1 MKLDFDQ
8 LGADCPSI
16 RRICLK
22 FSGLMTTNIRA
33 ILVCLL
39 AYLCFDLMS
48 VHVRILS
55 ASYSPQ
61 ELSVYRNVLGVLPS
75 ILLLMY
81 TRELSFDIKDY
92 KIKKWKLAFGR
103 GLLVALAQLLFY
115 TALADLELAT
125 VSALGQT
132 NAIFIVLIA
141 VIFYGEK
148 VGAWRWSAV
157 IIGFGG
163 AVWIMQPGSNMF
175 TWTAALPIGAA
186 FCYAASMVTLRS
198 FDVSISSAIIYL
210 YSSIAAALGAI
221 LLATGTTDFSP
232 IQSMS
237 DALLILSMSLCG
249 GFGVVFLM
257 YAFRQAPAS
266 VLAPFSYFGILTAFG
281 LGWIVFDELPLD
293 KLFPGVILIILSG
306 LTILWREE
314 RNKT

>member
-1 MKLDFDQ
+1 
-8 LGADCPSI
+8 
-16 RRICLK
+16 
-22 FSGLMTTNIRA
+22 MTTNIRA

-55 ASYSPQ
+55 VRYSPQ

-75 ILLLMY
+75 ILLLIY

-92 KIKKWKLAFGR
+92 KIEKWKLAFGR

-141 VIFYGEK
+141 VIFYREK

>member
-1 MKLDFDQ
+1 
-8 LGADCPSI
+8 
-16 RRICLK
+16 
-22 FSGLMTTNIRA
+22 MTTNIRA

-132 NAIFIVLIA
+132 NAIFIVL
-141 VIFYGEK
+141 
-148 VGAWRWSAV
+148 
-157 IIGFGG
+157 
-163 AVWIMQPGSNMF
+163 
-175 TWTAALPIGAA
+175 
-186 FCYAASMVTLRS
+186 
-198 FDVSISSAIIYL
+198 
-210 YSSIAAALGAI
+210 
-221 LLATGTTDFSP
+221 
-232 IQSMS
+232 
-237 DALLILSMSLCG
+237 
-249 GFGVVFLM
+249 
-257 YAFRQAPAS
+257 
-266 VLAPFSYFGILTAFG
+266 
-281 LGWIVFDELPLD
+281 
-293 KLFPGVILIILSG
+293 
-306 LTILWREE
+306 
-314 RNKT
+314 

>member
-1 MKLDFDQ
+1 
-8 LGADCPSI
+8 
-16 RRICLK
+16 
-22 FSGLMTTNIRA
+22 
-33 ILVCLL
+33 
-39 AYLCFDLMS
+39 
-48 VHVRILS
+48 
-55 ASYSPQ
+55 
-61 ELSVYRNVLGVLPS
+61 
-75 ILLLMY
+75 MY

>member
-1 MKLDFDQ
+1 
-8 LGADCPSI
+8 
-16 RRICLK
+16 
-22 FSGLMTTNIRA
+22 MTTNIRA

-39 AYLCFDLMS
+39 AYFCFDLMS

-55 ASYSPQ
+55 ARYSPQ

-75 ILLLMY
+75 ILLLIY
-81 TRELSFDIKDY
+81 THELSFDIKDY
-92 KIKKWKLAFGR
+92 KIEKWKLAFGR

>member
-1 MKLDFDQ
+1 
-8 LGADCPSI
+8 
-16 RRICLK
+16 
-22 FSGLMTTNIRA
+22 MTTNIRA

-92 KIKKWKLAFGR
+92 KIEKWKLAFGR

-148 VGAWRWSAV
+148 VGLWRWSAV

>member
-1 MKLDFDQ
+1 
-8 LGADCPSI
+8 
-16 RRICLK
+16 
-22 FSGLMTTNIRA
+22 MTTNIRA

-55 ASYSPQ
+55 VRYSPQ

-75 ILLLMY
+75 ILLLIY

-175 TWTAALPIGAA
+175 TWIAALPIGAA

-198 FDVSISSAIIYL
+198 FDVSVSSAIIYL
-210 YSSIAAALGAI
+210 YSSVAAALGAI

-237 DALLILSMSLCG
+237 DALLIFSMSLCG

-306 LTILWREE
+306 LTIIWREE
-314 RNKT
+314 KNKT

>member
-1 MKLDFDQ
+1 M
-8 LGADCPSI
+8 A
-16 RRICLK
+16 
-22 FSGLMTTNIRA
+22 TNIRA

-125 VSALGQT
+125 ESALGQT

>member
-1 MKLDFDQ
+1 
-8 LGADCPSI
+8 
-16 RRICLK
+16 
-22 FSGLMTTNIRA
+22 MTTNIGA

-148 VGAWRWSAV
+148 VGAWGWSAV

>member
-1 MKLDFDQ
+1 
-8 LGADCPSI
+8 
-16 RRICLK
+16 
-22 FSGLMTTNIRA
+22 MTTNIRA

-39 AYLCFDLMS
+39 AYFCFDLMS

-81 TRELSFDIKDY
+81 TRELSFNIKDY

>member
-1 MKLDFDQ
+1 
-8 LGADCPSI
+8 
-16 RRICLK
+16 
-22 FSGLMTTNIRA
+22 MTTNIRA

-141 VIFYGEK
+141 VIFYREK
-148 VGAWRWSAV
+148 VGLWRWSAV
-157 IIGFGG
+157 IVGFGG

-210 YSSIAAALGAI
+210 YSSVAAALGAI

>member
-1 MKLDFDQ
+1 
-8 LGADCPSI
+8 
-16 RRICLK
+16 
-22 FSGLMTTNIRA
+22 MTTNIRA

-55 ASYSPQ
+55 VRYSPQ

-75 ILLLMY
+75 ILLLIY

-132 NAIFIVLIA
+132 NTIFIVLIA

-210 YSSIAAALGAI
+210 YSSVAAALGAI

-237 DALLILSMSLCG
+237 DALLIFSMSLCG

>member
-1 MKLDFDQ
+1 
-8 LGADCPSI
+8 
-16 RRICLK
+16 
-22 FSGLMTTNIRA
+22 MTTNIRA

-55 ASYSPQ
+55 VRYSPQ

-75 ILLLMY
+75 ILLLIY

-103 GLLVALAQLLFY
+103 DLLVALAQLLFY

-132 NAIFIVLIA
+132 NTIFIVLIA

-163 AVWIMQPGSNMF
+163 AVWIMQPGSKMF

-210 YSSIAAALGAI
+210 YSSVAAALGAI

-237 DALLILSMSLCG
+237 DALLIFSMSLCG

>member
-1 MKLDFDQ
+1 
-8 LGADCPSI
+8 
-16 RRICLK
+16 
-22 FSGLMTTNIRA
+22 MTTNIRA

-141 VIFYGEK
+141 VIFYREK
-148 VGAWRWSAV
+148 VGLWRWSAV
-157 IIGFGG
+157 IVGFGG
-163 AVWIMQPGSNMF
+163 AVWIMQPGSNLF
-175 TWTAALPIGAA
+175 TWSAALPIGAA

-198 FDVSISSAIIYL
+198 FDVSISSAIIYF

-237 DALLILSMSLCG
+237 DALLIFSMSLCG

>member
-1 MKLDFDQ
+1 
-8 LGADCPSI
+8 
-16 RRICLK
+16 
-22 FSGLMTTNIRA
+22 MTTNIRA

-55 ASYSPQ
+55 VRYSPQ

-75 ILLLMY
+75 ILLLIY

-141 VIFYGEK
+141 VIFYREK

-210 YSSIAAALGAI
+210 YSSVAAALGAI

-232 IQSMS
+232 IQSIS
-237 DALLILSMSLCG
+237 DALLIFSMSLCG

-293 KLFPGVILIILSG
+293 KLFPGVILIVLSG

-314 RNKT
+314 RNKA

>member
-1 MKLDFDQ
+1 
-8 LGADCPSI
+8 
-16 RRICLK
+16 
-22 FSGLMTTNIRA
+22 MTTNIRA

-55 ASYSPQ
+55 ARYSPQ

-75 ILLLMY
+75 ILLLIY

-92 KIKKWKLAFGR
+92 KIEKWKLAFGR

-157 IIGFGG
+157 IMGFGG

>member
-1 MKLDFDQ
+1 
-8 LGADCPSI
+8 
-16 RRICLK
+16 
-22 FSGLMTTNIRA
+22 MTTNIRA

-61 ELSVYRNVLGVLPS
+61 ELSVYRSVLGVLPS

-141 VIFYGEK
+141 VIFYREK
-148 VGAWRWSAV
+148 VGLWRWSAV
-157 IIGFGG
+157 IVGFGG
-163 AVWIMQPGSNMF
+163 AVWIMQPGSNLF
-175 TWTAALPIGAA
+175 TWSAALPIGAA

-198 FDVSISSAIIYL
+198 FDVSISSAIIYF

-232 IQSMS
+232 IQSIS
-237 DALLILSMSLCG
+237 DALLIFSMSLCG

-281 LGWIVFDELPLD
+281 LGWIIFDELPID
-293 KLFPGVILIILSG
+293 KLFPGVILIVLSG

-314 RNKT
+314 RNKS

>member
-1 MKLDFDQ
+1 
-8 LGADCPSI
+8 
-16 RRICLK
+16 
-22 FSGLMTTNIRA
+22 MTTNIRA

-92 KIKKWKLAFGR
+92 KIEKWKLAFGR

-141 VIFYGEK
+141 VIFYREK

-210 YSSIAAALGAI
+210 YSSVAAALGAI

>member
-1 MKLDFDQ
+1 
-8 LGADCPSI
+8 
-16 RRICLK
+16 
-22 FSGLMTTNIRA
+22 MTTNIRA

-55 ASYSPQ
+55 VRYSPQ
-61 ELSVYRNVLGVLPS
+61 ELSVYRNILGVLPS
-75 ILLLMY
+75 ILLLIY

>member
-1 MKLDFDQ
+1 
-8 LGADCPSI
+8 
-16 RRICLK
+16 
-22 FSGLMTTNIRA
+22 MTTNIRA

-92 KIKKWKLAFGR
+92 KIEKWKLAFGR

-148 VGAWRWSAV
+148 VGLWRWSAV

-163 AVWIMQPGSNMF
+163 AVWIMQPGSNLF
-175 TWTAALPIGAA
+175 TWTAVLPIGAA

-198 FDVSISSAIIYL
+198 FDVSISSAIIYF

>member
-1 MKLDFDQ
+1 
-8 LGADCPSI
+8 
-16 RRICLK
+16 
-22 FSGLMTTNIRA
+22 MTTNIRA

-55 ASYSPQ
+55 ARYSPQ

-141 VIFYGEK
+141 VIFYREK
-148 VGAWRWSAV
+148 VGLWRWSAV
-157 IIGFGG
+157 IVGFGG
-163 AVWIMQPGSNMF
+163 AVWIMQPGSNLF
-175 TWTAALPIGAA
+175 TWSAALPIGAA

-198 FDVSISSAIIYL
+198 FDVSISSAIIYF

-232 IQSMS
+232 IQSIS
-237 DALLILSMSLCG
+237 DALLIFSMSLCG

-281 LGWIVFDELPLD
+281 LGWIIFDELPID
-293 KLFPGVILIILSG
+293 KLFPGVILIVLSG

-314 RNKT
+314 RNKS

>member
-1 MKLDFDQ
+1 
-8 LGADCPSI
+8 
-16 RRICLK
+16 
-22 FSGLMTTNIRA
+22 MTTNIRA

-92 KIKKWKLAFGR
+92 KIEKWKLAFGR

>member
-1 MKLDFDQ
+1 
-8 LGADCPSI
+8 
-16 RRICLK
+16 
-22 FSGLMTTNIRA
+22 MTTNIRA

-55 ASYSPQ
+55 VRYSPQ

-75 ILLLMY
+75 ILLLIY

-125 VSALGQT
+125 VSAFGQT

-198 FDVSISSAIIYL
+198 FDVSTSSAIIYL
-210 YSSIAAALGAI
+210 YSSVAAALGAI

-237 DALLILSMSLCG
+237 DALLIFSMSLCG

>member
-1 MKLDFDQ
+1 
-8 LGADCPSI
+8 
-16 RRICLK
+16 
-22 FSGLMTTNIRA
+22 MTTNIRA

-39 AYLCFDLMS
+39 AYFCFDLMS

-55 ASYSPQ
+55 ARYSPQ

-75 ILLLMY
+75 ILLLIY

-92 KIKKWKLAFGR
+92 KIEKWKLAFGR

-141 VIFYGEK
+141 VIFYREK
-148 VGAWRWSAV
+148 VGLWRWSAV
-157 IIGFGG
+157 IIGFSG

>member
-1 MKLDFDQ
+1 
-8 LGADCPSI
+8 
-16 RRICLK
+16 
-22 FSGLMTTNIRA
+22 MTTNIRA

-39 AYLCFDLMS
+39 AYFCFDLMS

-141 VIFYGEK
+141 VIFYREK
-148 VGAWRWSAV
+148 VGLWRWSAV

>member
-1 MKLDFDQ
+1 
-8 LGADCPSI
+8 
-16 RRICLK
+16 
-22 FSGLMTTNIRA
+22 MTTNIRA

-55 ASYSPQ
+55 VRYSPQ

-75 ILLLMY
+75 ILLLIY

-141 VIFYGEK
+141 IIFYREK

-210 YSSIAAALGAI
+210 YSSVAAALGAI

-237 DALLILSMSLCG
+237 DALLIFSMSLCG

>member
-1 MKLDFDQ
+1 
-8 LGADCPSI
+8 
-16 RRICLK
+16 
-22 FSGLMTTNIRA
+22 MTTNIRA

-249 GFGVVFLM
+249 GFGVIFLM

>member
-1 MKLDFDQ
+1 
-8 LGADCPSI
+8 
-16 RRICLK
+16 
-22 FSGLMTTNIRA
+22 MTTNIRA

-141 VIFYGEK
+141 VIFYREK
-148 VGAWRWSAV
+148 VGLWRWSAV

-163 AVWIMQPGSNMF
+163 AVWIMQPGSNLF
-175 TWTAALPIGAA
+175 TWTAVLPIGAA

-198 FDVSISSAIIYL
+198 FDVSISSAIIYF

-232 IQSMS
+232 IQSIS
-237 DALLILSMSLCG
+237 DALLIFSMSLCG

-281 LGWIVFDELPLD
+281 LGWIIFDELPID
-293 KLFPGVILIILSG
+293 KLFPGVILIVLSG

-314 RNKT
+314 RNKS

>member
-1 MKLDFDQ
+1 
-8 LGADCPSI
+8 
-16 RRICLK
+16 
-22 FSGLMTTNIRA
+22 MTTNIRA

-39 AYLCFDLMS
+39 AYFCFDLMS

-92 KIKKWKLAFGR
+92 KIEKWKLAFGR

-210 YSSIAAALGAI
+210 YSSVAAALGAI

>member
-1 MKLDFDQ
+1 
-8 LGADCPSI
+8 
-16 RRICLK
+16 
-22 FSGLMTTNIRA
+22 MTTNIRA

-232 IQSMS
+232 IQSIS
-237 DALLILSMSLCG
+237 DALLIFSMSLCG

>member
-1 MKLDFDQ
+1 
-8 LGADCPSI
+8 
-16 RRICLK
+16 
-22 FSGLMTTNIRA
+22 MTTNIRA

-55 ASYSPQ
+55 VRYSPQ
-61 ELSVYRNVLGVLPS
+61 DLSVYRNILGVLPS
-75 ILLLMY
+75 ILLLIY

-132 NAIFIVLIA
+132 NTIFIVLIA

-210 YSSIAAALGAI
+210 YSSVAAALGAI

-237 DALLILSMSLCG
+237 DALLIFSMSLCG

-257 YAFRQAPAS
+257 YAFRQALTS

>member
-1 MKLDFDQ
+1 
-8 LGADCPSI
+8 
-16 RRICLK
+16 
-22 FSGLMTTNIRA
+22 MTTNIRA

-39 AYLCFDLMS
+39 AYFCFDLMS

-141 VIFYGEK
+141 VIFYREK
-148 VGAWRWSAV
+148 VGLWRWSAV
-157 IIGFGG
+157 IVGFGG
-163 AVWIMQPGSNMF
+163 AVWIMQPGSNLF
-175 TWTAALPIGAA
+175 TWSAALPIGAA

-198 FDVSISSAIIYL
+198 FDVSISSAIIYF

-232 IQSMS
+232 IQSIS
-237 DALLILSMSLCG
+237 DALLIFSMSLCG

-281 LGWIVFDELPLD
+281 LGWIIFDELPID
-293 KLFPGVILIILSG
+293 KLFPGVILIVLSG

-314 RNKT
+314 RNKS

>member
-1 MKLDFDQ
+1 
-8 LGADCPSI
+8 
-16 RRICLK
+16 
-22 FSGLMTTNIRA
+22 MTTNIRA

-186 FCYAASMVTLRS
+186 FCYAVSMVTLRS

-210 YSSIAAALGAI
+210 YSSVAAALGAI

>member
-1 MKLDFDQ
+1 
-8 LGADCPSI
+8 
-16 RRICLK
+16 
-22 FSGLMTTNIRA
+22 MTTNIRA

-55 ASYSPQ
+55 VRYSPQ

-75 ILLLMY
+75 ILLLIY

-115 TALADLELAT
+115 TALADLEFAT

-210 YSSIAAALGAI
+210 YSSVAAALGAI

-237 DALLILSMSLCG
+237 DALLIFSMSLCG

>member
-1 MKLDFDQ
+1 
-8 LGADCPSI
+8 
-16 RRICLK
+16 
-22 FSGLMTTNIRA
+22 MTTNIRA

-39 AYLCFDLMS
+39 AYFCFDLMS

-141 VIFYGEK
+141 VIFYREK

-210 YSSIAAALGAI
+210 YSSVAAALGAI

>member
-1 MKLDFDQ
+1 
-8 LGADCPSI
+8 
-16 RRICLK
+16 
-22 FSGLMTTNIRA
+22 
-33 ILVCLL
+33 
-39 AYLCFDLMS
+39 MS

-141 VIFYGEK
+141 VIFYREK

>member
-1 MKLDFDQ
+1 
-8 LGADCPSI
+8 
-16 RRICLK
+16 
-22 FSGLMTTNIRA
+22 MTTNIRA

-141 VIFYGEK
+141 VIFYREK

-210 YSSIAAALGAI
+210 YSSVAAALGAI